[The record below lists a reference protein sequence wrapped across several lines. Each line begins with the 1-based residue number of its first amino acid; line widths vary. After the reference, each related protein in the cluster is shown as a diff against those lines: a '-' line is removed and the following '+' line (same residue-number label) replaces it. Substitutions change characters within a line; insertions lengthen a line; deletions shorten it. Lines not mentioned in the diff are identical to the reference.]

1 MSHAFLLLLP
11 LASFAGCAL
20 FLRRAHALA
29 ATVSTASALA
39 GAAWAAWLAWSKA
52 EPGAGALWLDAG
64 GFTVTFRME
73 WDALARLMAVVVTWV
88 GAAIHVYSWGYM
100 RGDPGV
106 GRFFGFLS
114 LFMFSMLG
122 IVLAGNLVMMFIFW
136 ELVGL
141 SSYLLIGFWYERAS
155 AADAG
160 KKAFLVNKLGDFGFL
175 LGILAVWLALG
186 SVDFLDLQARAPSLA
201 ERLAS
206 SPIGFLSLGAVAL
219 LLFCGAVGKSAQ
231 FPLHIWLPDAMEGP
245 TPVSALIHAATMVA
259 AGVYMLC
266 RLFFLFALSPS
277 ALEVIAWTGGV
288 TALLSALWAVAQDD
302 IKRILAYSTLSQLG
316 YMVMAVGLASPRAA
330 MFHLS
335 THAAFKALLFLAA
348 GSVIVALH
356 HEQDIWKMG
365 GLGRRMR
372 WTAGTFLV
380 GMFALCGVPF
390 FAGAA
395 SKDDILLVAL
405 RENRALFAL
414 GALTALL
421 TSFYMGRLFVAAFL
435 GRARGERA
443 ARAAENGWAMRGP
456 LLLLAVF
463 SFAFAWRGGWTHAC
477 LATLAGGAP
486 EHVPAGVHLFF
497 FALPFF
503 GFAGAWAFYRGEE
516 VDALGR
522 WFPALRRL
530 LASKFLFDELFL
542 WLVRGVQD
550 RFAALLRGVDRWGVD
565 GLGVKGVSLATLCL
579 GNVLRC
585 FHSGSLQ
592 FYAFLLA
599 LAAAGTLIFG
609 VLR

>member
-11 LASFAGCAL
+11 LASFAVCGL
-20 FLRRAHALA
+20 FLRRAHARA
-29 ATVSTASALA
+29 AAVSTASALA
-39 GAAWAAWLAWSKA
+39 GAAWAAWLAWTKA

-64 GFTVTFRME
+64 GFTVAFRME
-73 WDALARLMAVVVTWV
+73 WDALARLMTVVVTWV

-100 RGDPGV
+100 RGDPGI
-106 GRFFGFLS
+106 GRFYGFLS

-122 IVLAGNLVMMFIFW
+122 IVLAGNLVMMFLFW

-175 LGILAVWLALG
+175 LGILVVWLALG
-186 SVDFLDLQARAPSLA
+186 SVDFLDLQARAPSFAEKLA
-201 ERLAS
+201 A
-206 SPIGFLSLGAVAL
+206 SPIGFLPLGGVAL

-231 FPLHIWLPDAMEGP
+231 FPLHVWLPDAMEGP

-266 RLFFLFALSPS
+266 RLFFLFALSPG

-316 YMVMAVGLASPRAA
+316 YMVMAVGLASPQAA

-372 WTAGTFLV
+372 WTAGAFLV

-395 SKDDILLVAL
+395 SKDAILLVAL

-414 GALTALL
+414 GAFTAVL

-435 GRARGERA
+435 GRARGESA
-443 ARAAENGWAMRGP
+443 ARAAENGWVMRGP
-456 LLLLAVF
+456 LLLLAAF
-463 SFAFAWRGGWTHAC
+463 SFAFAWREGWARAC
-477 LATLAGGAP
+477 LSTLAGGAP
-486 EHVPAGVHLFF
+486 EHVPAAAHLFF

-503 GFAGAWAFYRGEE
+503 GLFGAWAFYRGEE
-516 VDALGR
+516 TDALGR

-530 LASKFLFDELFL
+530 LASKFRFDELYL
-542 WLVRGVQD
+542 WLVHGVQD
-550 RFAALLRGVDRWGVD
+550 RFAALLRGVDHWAIDGV
-565 GLGVKGVSLATLCL
+565 GVKGLSLAALCL

-585 FHSGSLQ
+585 FHSGRAP

-599 LAAAGTLIFG
+599 AAAAATLIFG